1 MYKKSD
7 KGSLSKIK
15 YSSDNFDKELLDLR
29 LEAQDL
35 CRQYSI
41 TSLYDVDKKND
52 ILIKLFGYLP
62 DGLTIIPSFMCD
74 YGKDIHLGKDI
85 FINAHC
91 YLMDGANITIGNNVF
106 IGPYTGFY
114 TSTHPLDY
122 KRRNAGLEK
131 ALPIKVGDNCWLGAN
146 VSVMPGVT
154 IGNGCVIAAGS
165 VVTKDV
171 SDNTMVAGVPAKI
184 IKKIEQEAE

>member
-1 MYKKSD
+1 MTELEKMKLGEWYD
-7 KGSLSKIK
+7 A
-15 YSSDNFDKELLDLR
+15 NFDKELLDLR

-74 YGKDIHLGKDI
+74 YGKNIHLGKDI

-114 TSTHPLDY
+114 TSTHPLD
-122 KRRNAGLEK
+122 
-131 ALPIKVGDNCWLGAN
+131 
-146 VSVMPGVT
+146 
-154 IGNGCVIAAGS
+154 
-165 VVTKDV
+165 
-171 SDNTMVAGVPAKI
+171 
-184 IKKIEQEAE
+184 

>member
-1 MYKKSD
+1 MTELEKMKLGEWYD
-7 KGSLSKIK
+7 A
-15 YSSDNFDKELLDLR
+15 NFDKKLLDLR

-74 YGKDIHLGKDI
+74 YGKNIHLGKDI